1 MIDLLSRSN
10 YPIFVLDGPDGVGK
24 TTLALALKEY
34 LGARYIHLT
43 YRFKDKMHL
52 YHGAAIR
59 LAARLAENQPVIL
72 DRWWPSEIVYAD
84 AYRGGS
90 KFTKHYFLLE
100 HVATQLGVTY
110 VICLPKDR
118 ERYLKH
124 FEVLKGQRQEMFNE
138 GLNRVYDGYEWL
150 LNNYFMYRENVIQYD
165 MFRYYQENE
174 VSREVILRQICQS
187 ILEFAEEHR
196 R

>member
-1 MIDLLSRSN
+1 MIDLLSRSR
-10 YPIFVLDGPDGVGK
+10 YPIFVLDGPDGTGK
-24 TTLALALKEY
+24 TTLANGLREY

-59 LAARLAENQPVIL
+59 LAARLAERQPVIL
-72 DRWWPSEIVYAD
+72 DRWWPSEIVYAE

-118 ERYLKH
+118 ERYLQH
-124 FEVLKGQRQEMFNE
+124 YEVLKGEREEMYDE
-138 GLNRVYDGYEWL
+138 GLNRVYDGYDWL
-150 LNNYFMYRENVIQYD
+150 MDQYFSYRENVIRYD

-187 ILEFAEEHR
+187 ILEFAEDHR
-196 R
+196 G

>member
-1 MIDLLSRSN
+1 MIDLLSKSKH
-10 YPIFVLDGPDGVGK
+10 PIFVLDGPDGTGK
-24 TTLALALKEY
+24 TTLAEGLVDC
-34 LGARYIHLT
+34 LGAKYIHLT

-59 LAARLAENQPVIL
+59 LCARLAEHQPVVL
-72 DRWWPSEIVYAD
+72 DRWWISEIVYAE

-118 ERYLKH
+118 ERYLQH
-124 FEVLKGQRQEMFNE
+124 YEVLKDQRQEMYDE
-138 GLNRVYDGYEWL
+138 GLNRVYDGYDWFM
-150 LNNYFMYRENVIQYD
+150 NQYFAYRENVIRYD
-165 MFRYYQENE
+165 MFRYHQENV
-174 VSREVILRQICQS
+174 VSRKVLLGQICQN
-187 ILEFAEEHR
+187 ILEFAEDHR
-196 R
+196 G

>member
-10 YPIFVLDGPDGVGK
+10 YPIFVLEGPDGSGK
-24 TTLALALKEY
+24 STLAMALKQY

-72 DRWWPSEIVYAD
+72 DRHWPSEIVYAD

-100 HVATQLGVTY
+100 YVAQQLGVTY
-110 VICLPKDR
+110 VICLPNDR
-118 ERYLKH
+118 ERYLRH
-124 FEVLKGQRQEMFNE
+124 YEELKGQRQEMFDE

-150 LNNYFMYRENVIQYD
+150 LNNYLMYRENVMRYD
-165 MFRYYQENE
+165 MFKNYQDNS
-174 VSREVILRQICQS
+174 VSREIILRHICQN

>member
-1 MIDLLSRSN
+1 MIDLLSRSR
-10 YPIFVLDGPDGVGK
+10 YPIFVLDGPDGTGK
-24 TTLALALKEY
+24 TTLANGLREY

-59 LAARLAENQPVIL
+59 LAARLAERQPVIL

-90 KFTKHYFLLE
+90 KFIKHYFLLE

-118 ERYLKH
+118 ERYLRH
-124 FEVLKGQRQEMFNE
+124 YEVLKTQRQEMYDE
-138 GLNRVYDGYEWL
+138 GLNRVYDGYDWL
-150 LNNYFMYRENVIQYD
+150 MDQYFSYRENVIRYD

-187 ILEFAEEHR
+187 ILEFAEDHR
-196 R
+196 G

>member
-1 MIDLLSRSN
+1 MIDLLSRSR
-10 YPIFVLDGPDGVGK
+10 YPIFVLDGPDGTGK
-24 TTLALALKEY
+24 TTLANGLREY

-59 LAARLAENQPVIL
+59 LAARLAERQPVIL

-90 KFTKHYFLLE
+90 KFIKHYFLLE
-100 HVATQLGVTY
+100 QVATQLGVTY

-118 ERYLKH
+118 ERYLRH
-124 FEVLKGQRQEMFNE
+124 YEVLKTQRQEMYDE
-138 GLNRVYDGYEWL
+138 GLGRVYDGYDWFMDQ
-150 LNNYFMYRENVIQYD
+150 YFAYRENVIQYD

-187 ILEFAEEHR
+187 VLEFAEEHR
-196 R
+196 G